1 MPAGYPYKEYP
12 TVFVRG
18 NLQGFQNDRI
28 NRDLRSW
35 ICQQQL
41 GAPLV
46 SEIISWLSENKEK
59 YREDVPGL
67 LGRRGDPPLSNQ
79 SDQFARFFILS
90 HHLCSPVKRGN
101 IIQMA
106 KELHLCGFSTPGKP
120 AVIIVEGR
128 LQSCEEFWKTVR
140 SWQWKRISLR
150 HSDALISNLKD
161 VRSQFNGV
169 DILIDAEV
177 DGLDKVE
184 FYDFVAVLIESE
196 DKLKKFCSSAY
207 RAAKV
212 GGRVAVQP
220 SRIAPSVVAR
230 KVRASGF
237 VTDGGEAQEDAVI
250 SGTKPSFDGKSV
262 PLRLPT
268 ASTFISDIDAD
279 IVDENELLEPED
291 FSKPGSESLK
301 GGKFFC
307 RICTTYS
314 SDDYR
319 PCRVPEYSS
328 LLDPPHLKNVIPFL
342 QGLH

>member
-1 MPAGYPYKEYP
+1 MCTDVAATASVGGADEEEQCVVAQAGEMELLRSMYSESELTFSVSPSEASDVQPTGFTIHTVIDEARIDVDFRMPAGYPYKEYP

-59 YREDVPGL
+59 YREDVPEL

-150 HSDALISNLKD
+150 HS
-161 VRSQFNGV
+161 
-169 DILIDAEV
+169 
-177 DGLDKVE
+177 
-184 FYDFVAVLIESE
+184 
-196 DKLKKFCSSAY
+196 
-207 RAAKV
+207 
-212 GGRVAVQP
+212 
-220 SRIAPSVVAR
+220 
-230 KVRASGF
+230 
-237 VTDGGEAQEDAVI
+237 
-250 SGTKPSFDGKSV
+250 
-262 PLRLPT
+262 
-268 ASTFISDIDAD
+268 
-279 IVDENELLEPED
+279 ELL
-291 FSKPGSESLK
+291 S
-301 GGKFFC
+301 
-307 RICTTYS
+307 S
-314 SDDYR
+314 SDDR
-319 PCRVPEYSS
+319 RFNEFREIDANFPGTPVGLVKRILVDAKLDDKFS
-328 LLDPPHLKNVIPFL
+328 LLYSL
-342 QGLH
+342 